1 MPGGL
6 FRNLEKSS
14 VTHKTCAHTAAPY
27 KQRGDFVKAH
37 YNIYYLF
44 LEDQKKH
51 PLSEQVREAIRKNI
65 EKYFKKLKPP

>member
-1 MPGGL
+1 M
-6 FRNLEKSS
+6 
-14 VTHKTCAHTAAPY
+14 
-27 KQRGDFVKAH
+27 KAH

>member
-14 VTHKTCAHTAAPY
+14 VIDKTCAHTAAPY